1 MFLPLLNAEFS
12 EEGIRLLEHRHIGV
26 AVAVEGGL
34 LVPVVRD
41 ADVLTLREIAA
52 ETNRLAGLARAG
64 LVLPDDMAGQTFS
77 VTTLGASGVDFF
89 TPIINPPNVG
99 ILGVGGVRDGVA
111 WEGDRP
117 VRTSVMTL
125 SLTIDHRAVDG
136 APAAAFLGTVRDLLE
151 SPYRLMS

>member
-1 MFLPLLNAEFS
+1 QGLRPTYTDLIVKALALALCDHPLLNAEFS

-64 LVLPDDMAGQTFS
+64 LVL
-77 VTTLGASGVDFF
+77 
-89 TPIINPPNVG
+89 
-99 ILGVGGVRDGVA
+99 
-111 WEGDRP
+111 
-117 VRTSVMTL
+117 
-125 SLTIDHRAVDG
+125 
-136 APAAAFLGTVRDLLE
+136 
-151 SPYRLMS
+151 

>member
-1 MFLPLLNAEFS
+1 
-12 EEGIRLLEHRHIGV
+12 
-26 AVAVEGGL
+26 
-34 LVPVVRD
+34 
-41 ADVLTLREIAA
+41 
-52 ETNRLAGLARAG
+52 LARAG